1 MIDVSSIK
9 ELCRRWYP
17 RIYFGQPEKGLEH
30 LVLLYGST
38 GNSIT
43 FRRVYSM
50 VVLTVEVK
58 TGGSNMYVPV
68 FRV

>member
-1 MIDVSSIK
+1 MWT
-9 ELCRRWYP
+9 RT
-17 RIYFGQPEKGLEH
+17 
-30 LVLLYGST
+30 LYGST

-50 VVLTVEVK
+50 VVLTVAVK